1 MITDLFPTKIYEAR
15 VSDFEVIQKEF
26 ENIEQNIKWQ
36 NLWDTHL
43 ISDPSF
49 QENILPYHFSQ
60 ELKTHL

>member
-43 ISDPSF
+43 ISDPNF
-49 QENILPYHFSQ
+49 EENIFCFKVYTFKS
-60 ELKTHL
+60 